1 MIKKFKSLSKRNQ
14 WIVGIISFLLLPIT
28 LILLSANIA
37 INGLKQGKIGKSI
50 GGVLALLLVI
60 GIIWQDDSGI
70 TTETYKEKEL
80 ELNKAN
86 IELSKVKEE
95 LNQSNENIRK
105 QEETIESAKPYLDL
119 NEKDKTKVM
128 TFIDNLKNEE
138 NNTSYETD
146 KPEIVGSVNTEKAEN
161 NESKNIE
168 QIEEQQEPESNSE
181 STVYA
186 NGGRSKSNKYHSS
199 PTVHNMEGAIGMSE
213 SEARSKGYV
222 PCKKCY

>member
-1 MIKKFKSLSKRNQ
+1 M
-14 WIVGIISFLLLPIT
+14 
-28 LILLSANIA
+28 
-37 INGLKQGKIGKSI
+37 
-50 GGVLALLLVI
+50 
-60 GIIWQDDSGI
+60 
-70 TTETYKEKEL
+70 
-80 ELNKAN
+80 NKAN

-119 NEKDKTKVM
+119 NEEDKTKVM
-128 TFIDNLKNEE
+128 TFIDNFKNEE

-146 KPEIVGSVNTEKAEN
+146 KPEIVGSLNTEKAEN

-168 QIEEQQEPESNSE
+168 QIEEQQEPKSNSE

-199 PTVHNMEGAIGMSE
+199 PTAHNMEGAIGMSE
-213 SEARSKGYV
+213 SEARAKGYV

>member
-95 LNQSNENIRK
+95 LN
-105 QEETIESAKPYLDL
+105 
-119 NEKDKTKVM
+119 
-128 TFIDNLKNEE
+128 
-138 NNTSYETD
+138 
-146 KPEIVGSVNTEKAEN
+146 
-161 NESKNIE
+161 
-168 QIEEQQEPESNSE
+168 
-181 STVYA
+181 
-186 NGGRSKSNKYHSS
+186 
-199 PTVHNMEGAIGMSE
+199 
-213 SEARSKGYV
+213 
-222 PCKKCY
+222 